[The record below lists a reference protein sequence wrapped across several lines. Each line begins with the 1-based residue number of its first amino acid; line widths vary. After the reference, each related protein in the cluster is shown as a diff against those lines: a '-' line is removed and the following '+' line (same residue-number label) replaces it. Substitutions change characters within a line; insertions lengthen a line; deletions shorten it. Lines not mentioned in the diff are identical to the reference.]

1 MIYQGLSVA
10 SDIARAIDERL
21 VREGMTLTE
30 LTGSGNA
37 DWV

>member
-10 SDIARAIDERL
+10 SEIARAIDDRL
-21 VREGMTLTE
+21 SREGMTLTE

-37 DWV
+37 DWT